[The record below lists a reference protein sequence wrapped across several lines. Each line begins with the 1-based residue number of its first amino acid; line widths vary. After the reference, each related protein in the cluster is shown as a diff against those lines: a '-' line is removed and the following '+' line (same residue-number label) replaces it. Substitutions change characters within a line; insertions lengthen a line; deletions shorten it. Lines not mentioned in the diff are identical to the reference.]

1 MPTDVTQIIS
11 RHSARSVCDVLAAE
25 KRNFDAVVKG
35 NGGGYVRMD
44 VGIPQPMHIPDP
56 RVRPEAG

>member
-11 RHSARSVCDVLAAE
+11 RHSARSVCEVLAAE

-44 VGIPQPMHIPDP
+44 VGIPQPIPDP
-56 RVRPEAG
+56 RARRPEAG